1 MGVVTIY
8 RLSEEIKNMLD
19 GGFSPV
25 ASSISFNEIKIA
37 IGQVANSLLK
47 TEYLTVNQ
55 QLGETIP
62 NGTVLGLYENITVT
76 KWKGKAVAT
85 LPIKPIK
92 LRRNMGIFSVFL
104 SDRPDVEF
112 IPLQMGQA
120 FLMRGQKLLNDL
132 SGQTGYENFGDQ
144 IIFHKDITDYPNTVT
159 VSMRLAIMDIS
170 QYGDYEPLPILPEME
185 WEIKQQVFA
194 FFMNQP
200 IADRLVDSTTS
211 EQKGTP
217 IKGQSQN

>member
-1 MGVVTIY
+1 MATITIQ
-8 RLSEEIKNMLD
+8 RMAEEIKNMLD

-25 ASSISFNEIKIA
+25 AATISFNEIKIA

-47 TEYLTVNQ
+47 TEYFNVNA

-62 NGTVLGLYENITVT
+62 NGTMIGLYENIPVT
-76 KWKGKAVAT
+76 QWKGRSVCT

-92 LRRNMGIFSVFL
+92 LRRNMGIFSIYRT
-104 SDRPDVEF
+104 DNPDIQF
-112 IPLQMGQA
+112 IPLQMGEA
-120 FLMRGQKLLNDL
+120 FLIRGQRLLNDL

-144 IIFHKDITDYPNTVT
+144 IVFSKDITDYPNAVT
-159 VSMRLAIMDIS
+159 VSMRLAIMDINE
-170 QYGDYEPLPILPEME
+170 YGDFEPLPILPEME

-194 FFMNQP
+194 FYMKQP
-200 IADRLVDSTTS
+200 TADRLVDSTTAD
-211 EQKGTP
+211 QKGVP